1 MSSLTRMLRVL
12 VVAVLAAAPSG
23 AAAADFGAVGLIP
36 YEPPKAAPALTLPD
50 LDGRQVKLEDY
61 RGKGLL
67 LFFWTTW

>member
-1 MSSLTRMLRVL
+1 MLI
-12 VVAVLAAAPSG
+12 VAVLAAAPSG
-23 AAAADFGAVGLIP
+23 AAASDFGALGLIP
-36 YEPPKAAPALTLPD
+36 YEPPKVAPALILPD

>member
-1 MSSLTRMLRVL
+1 MSPLARVL
-12 VVAVLAAAPSG
+12 IVAVLAAAPLG
-23 AAAADFGAVGLIP
+23 AAAADFGALGLIP